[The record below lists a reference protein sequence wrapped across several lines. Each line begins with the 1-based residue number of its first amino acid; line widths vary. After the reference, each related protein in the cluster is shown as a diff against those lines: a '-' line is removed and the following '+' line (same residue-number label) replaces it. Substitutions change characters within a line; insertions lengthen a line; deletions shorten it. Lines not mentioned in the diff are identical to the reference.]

1 MSTRSLSEDIRD
13 ELSTLALDEETKAAL
28 DKWLEADK
36 AFNLWFLVTTK
47 SSLHD
52 DDLMGLLD
60 GYRETQESAES
71 AWRAFRKE
79 KLDPQAFRAGLDDS
93 LAKMNAL
100 MKK

>member
-13 ELSTLALDEETKAAL
+13 EISALSLDAETKASL
-28 DKWLEADK
+28 EKWLEADK
-36 AFNLWFLVTTK
+36 EFNLWFLVTTK
-47 SSLHD
+47 RSLDD

-79 KLDPQAFRAGLDDS
+79 KLDPAAFRAGLDDS